1 VQNLC
6 INEKTL
12 DTLKD
17 DDVAVESAI
26 YISSCYARLVIQY
39 VFEDLND

>member
-17 DDVAVESAI
+17 DVVAVESAI
-26 YISSCYARLVIQY
+26 YISNCYARLVIQY
-39 VFEDLND
+39 IIEDRND